1 MYSIRK
7 QFIINGL
14 FTMKITLLLY
24 LLFIS
29 NIKIGAQVIANYSFT
44 GAVQTFVVPCGVTS
58 INVKAWGAGG
68 SGGGVDTYPGAIGG
82 GGAFIQT
89 TLAVTPGQTLSII
102 VGGGAL
108 GGGAC
113 LSNSP
118 GGAGGWGNGQIA
130 GARGGNSGSQ
140 GCSGGGGGGGGGT
153 GIFSGTTP
161 LMVAGAGGGGSG
173 GGNQSSGA
181 AGGGGGQNGFA
192 VSGCTPG
199 VTGGNS
205 NGNGTNGGDRGNAD
219 GAGGG
224 GGGGGYVGGT
234 GGSPPPGCD
243 CGGCGGGGGS
253 SYSSGTATTITNG
266 SGQNPGNGTDP
277 SLPAGIAS
285 GGISSV
291 QGGNGYLIISYNG
304 GTVNSQFSVEN
315 VCDGVAP
322 TFNNTSSYQ
331 DAPITSYSWNFGDG
345 SPISTA
351 QNPNYTYTTPGTYTV
366 SLTVSNGFGC
376 DHTSTQ
382 QITIH
387 PQPIADFTFVE
398 NCINSATVFTN
409 ASTVFD
415 PLSTNTWVQNST
427 VVATSI
433 NYSNPYTTP
442 GNSSMTLIVAET
454 HGTLTCADTVTKTFF
469 IHDIPNTQFSG
480 DLNLCL
486 GDLISFTNNSSITT
500 NEPITYAW
508 SVNGNNVSTSTD
520 FQAPPT
526 TSGTFSIGLTTTST
540 FGCTSF
546 LTSNL
551 IVSPIPNA
559 PVLTATAVNCPGD
572 PITLSAEAE
581 AQSTISWTGPLNYS
595 SSTFSNTFP
604 FQINQIGIYSASIV
618 SQFGCPSLVSTVVTS
633 IANIYSFDDFKF
645 PNVIT
650 PNNDGLND
658 EFNILNYFQTCDD
671 FSISIFNRWGNLVF
685 EQTQNDPT
693 GFSGKSQSGSDLEDG
708 VYFYKLI
715 FYSGGDQKEGEKTGF
730 IHIVR

>member
-1 MYSIRK
+1 MFSLTNHK
-7 QFIINGL
+7 LKKSFFAINTQL
-14 FTMKITLLLY
+14 FFLLV
-24 LLFIS
+24 LFGTTINS
-29 NIKIGAQVIANYSFT
+29 QVTVNYSFT
-44 GAVQTFVVPCGVTS
+44 GTVQTFVVPCGVTS

-68 SGGGVDTYPGAIGG
+68 SGGGVDTYSGAIGG
-82 GGAFIQT
+82 GGAFVQT

-199 VTGGNS
+199 VSGGNT

-253 SYSSGTATTITNG
+253 SYSAGTGTIITNG
-266 SGQNPGNGTDP
+266 SGQNPGNGADP
-277 SLPAGIAS
+277 SLPTGLAK

-291 QGGNGYLIISYNG
+291 QGGNGYLIITYNG
-304 GTVNSQFSVEN
+304 GTVNSEFSVAN
-315 VCDGVAP
+315 VCNGVAP
-322 TFNNTSSYQ
+322 TFVNTSSYQ
-331 DAPITSYSWNFGDG
+331 DAPISSYSWDFGDG

-351 QNPNYTYTTPGTYTV
+351 QTPNYTYSTPGTYTV

-382 QITIH
+382 QITIY

-398 NCINSATVFTN
+398 SCINSATVFTN
-409 ASTVFD
+409 TSTVFD
-415 PLSTNTWVQNST
+415 PTVSNAWVQNST
-427 VVATSI
+427 VVGTST
-433 NYSNPYTTP
+433 NYSNTYTTP
-442 GNSSMTLIVAET
+442 GNSSMTLIIEET
-454 HGTLTCADTVTKTFF
+454 HGTLTCGDTVTKTFF

-486 GDLISFTNNSSITT
+486 GDLISFDNNSSITT
-500 NEPITYAW
+500 NEPITYEW
-508 SVNGNNVSTSTD
+508 SVNGNVVTSSTD
-520 FQAPPT
+520 FQAPST
-526 TSGTFSIGLTTTST
+526 NAGTYAINLTTTSA

-551 IVSPIPNA
+551 VVSPIPDA
-559 PVLTATAVNCPGD
+559 PELSASIVNCPGD
-572 PITLSAEAE
+572 PITLSALAE
-581 AQSTISWTGPLNYS
+581 TSSTISWTGPLNYT
-595 SSTFSNTFP
+595 STSFSNTFP
-604 FQINQIGIYSASIV
+604 FQINQMGVYSASIV
-618 SQFGCPSLVSTVVTS
+618 SQFGCPSAVSS
-633 IANIYSFDDFKF
+633 IPASILNIYSFDDFNF

-671 FSISIFNRWGNLVF
+671 FTITIFNRWGNLVF
-685 EQTQNDPT
+685 EQTQDDTT
-693 GFSGKSQSGSDLEDG
+693 GFSGKTQSGSDLEEG

>member
-1 MYSIRK
+1 MYLLYK
-7 QFIINGL
+7 QLITNGL
-14 FTMKITLLLY
+14 FALKSSLFIFMLLL
-24 LLFIS
+24 S
-29 NIKIGAQVIANYSFT
+29 NLKIDAQVIANYSYT
-44 GAVQTFVVPCGVTS
+44 GGVQTFVVPCGVSS

-68 SGGGVDTYPGAIGG
+68 SGGGIDTYSGAIGG

-89 TLAVTPGQTLSII
+89 TLEVTPGQTLTII

-108 GGGAC
+108 GGGPC

-118 GGAGGWGNGQIA
+118 GGAGGWGNGQIG

-153 GIFSGTTP
+153 GIFFGATP
-161 LMVAGAGGGGSG
+161 LIVAGGGGGGSG

-199 VTGGNS
+199 LTAGNT

-277 SLPAGIAS
+277 NLPAGIAS

-315 VCDGVAP
+315 ICDGFAP
-322 TFNNTSSYQ
+322 TFNNTSTYQ
-331 DAPITSYSWNFGDG
+331 NAPISSYSWDFGDG

-351 QNPNYTYTTPGTYTV
+351 QTPNYMYATPGTYTV

-398 NCINSATVFTN
+398 NCINTATVFTN
-409 ASTVFD
+409 TSTVFD
-415 PLSTNTWVQNST
+415 PLVTNAWVQNSA

-433 NYSNPYTTP
+433 NYSNSYTTP
-442 GNSSMTLIVAET
+442 GNNSITLIVAET
-454 HGTLTCADTVTKTFF
+454 HGPLTCADTVTKTFF
-469 IHDIPNTQFSG
+469 IHDIPNTQFNG

-508 SVNGNNVSTSTD
+508 SINGSNVSTLTN
-520 FQAPPT
+520 FQAPST

-559 PVLTATAVNCPGD
+559 PVLTATIVNCPGD
-572 PITLSAEAE
+572 LITLSAEVE
-581 AQSTISWTGPLNYS
+581 AQSTISWTGPLNYTS
-595 SSTFSNTFP
+595 SNISNTFP
-604 FQINQIGIYSASIV
+604 FQINQIGIYSASVV
-618 SQFGCPSLVSTVVTS
+618 SQFGCPSLESTIGTS
-633 IANIYSFDDFKF
+633 IVNIYNFDDFKF

-650 PNNDGLND
+650 PNNDGFND

-685 EQTQNDPT
+685 EQTQDDTT
-693 GFSGKSQSGSDLEDG
+693 GFSGKSESGSDLEDG
-708 VYFYKLI
+708 IYFYNLI
-715 FYSGGDQKEGEKTGF
+715 FYSGGDLKEGKKTGF

>member
-1 MYSIRK
+1 MYSLRK
-7 QFIINGL
+7 KFIFNGL
-14 FTMKITLLLY
+14 FATKIPLLLF
-24 LLFIS
+24 LLLIS
-29 NIKIGAQVIANYSFT
+29 ALKIDAQVVVSYSFT

-253 SYSSGTATTITNG
+253 SFSSGTATTIING
-266 SGQNPGNGTDP
+266 AGQNPGNGTDP

-415 PLSTNTWVQNST
+415 PLSTNTWIQNST

-520 FQAPPT
+520 FQAPST

-559 PVLTATAVNCPGD
+559 PILTATAVNCPGD

-581 AQSTISWTGPLNYS
+581 AQSTISWTGPLNYT

-618 SQFGCPSLVSTVVTS
+618 SQFGCPSLVSTVGTS

-671 FSISIFNRWGNLVF
+671 FTITIFNRWGNLVF
-685 EQTQNDPT
+685 EQTQADPT